1 MRFNFNSTEPLYL
14 QVANQ
19 IEEAIFTQVFR
30 ENEQIPSTTEI
41 SQNFHI
47 NPATI
52 LKGMNILVDA
62 NLLEKRRGLGIFVK
76 PGAYELLL
84 HKRQE
89 AFYQEYVVK
98 LIKEAK
104 KLNMKPEEISAL
116 IVRGIKEDE

>member
-62 NLLEKRRGLGIFVK
+62 NLLEKRRGLGMFVK

-84 HKRQE
+84 RKRQE

>member
-1 MRFNFNSTEPLYL
+1 
-14 QVANQ
+14 
-19 IEEAIFTQVFR
+19 
-30 ENEQIPSTTEI
+30 
-41 SQNFHI
+41 
-47 NPATI
+47 
-52 LKGMNILVDA
+52 MNILVDA
-62 NLLEKRRGLGIFVK
+62 NLLEKRRGLGMFVK
-76 PGAYELLL
+76 TGAYELLL